1 MLKRRQILI
10 IIFLLSAWGLTADR
24 FLKAAGLPEG
34 SRADKIIVLKEKRKM
49 ILYRGGQ
56 IIKTYRISLG
66 RQPVGAK
73 TTQGDG
79 RTPEGR
85 YRINARNPH
94 SRYYLSLKISY
105 PDPRDRAMAEKLGVN
120 PGGDIMIH
128 GLPNKLGWL
137 GRSHRL
143 MDWTDGCIAVTNKEM
158 DELWRAVPLG
168 TPIEIRP

>member
-1 MLKRRQILI
+1 MLKRRRVVIF
-10 IIFLLSAWGLTADR
+10 IFLLLALGFTAER
-24 FLKAAGLPEG
+24 FLKAAELPEEV
-34 SRADKIIVLKEKRKM
+34 RADKIIVLKKERQM
-49 ILYRGGQ
+49 TLYQGGQ
-56 IIKTYRISLG
+56 ALKTYRISLG

-73 TTQGDG
+73 TVRGDG
-79 RTPEGR
+79 RTPEGW
-85 YRINARNPH
+85 YRICARNPH

-105 PDPRDRAMAEKLGVN
+105 PDPRDRAAAQKSGQD

-143 MDWTDGCIAVTNKEM
+143 MDWTDGCIAVTNGEM